1 MPAGGFSKPWTAED
15 DAHLKA
21 HYSTVPL
28 AELAAHFGR
37 TVNGVQQRAGRY
49 GLISRHRIGAATART
64 DYFNQVD
71 TPMKAYLLGLLA
83 ADGWVSPRN
92 RVCLSLVSYDR
103 SAVELLRDE
112 VSPATRL
119 KDYRVNTS
127 DMVSFGVQS
136 AELAAGLAKY
146 GVTPAKT
153 HTLMWPELLPEE
165 LAGSFVGGYFDG
177 DGSLGAGGGYPRW
190 AITSASVPF
199 LEAIQQR
206 AFNQTGTWIGGP
218 YRDKRHS
225 ASSIVTTGHGQV
237 RDLDEWI
244 RAEVPGLARKRY
256 AG

>member
-1 MPAGGFSKPWTAED
+1 MPAGGFAKPWNDDD
-15 DAHLKA
+15 DAYLKA
-21 HYSTVPL
+21 HYSTVSVT
-28 AELAAHFGR
+28 ELAAHFGR
-37 TVNGVQQRAGRY
+37 TANGVQQRAGKFH
-49 GLISRHRIGAATART
+49 LVSRHRIGGATARV
-64 DYFNQVD
+64 DYFDQVD

-92 RVCLSLVSYDR
+92 RVCLSLAAYDR

-119 KDYRVNTS
+119 QEYRVSAT
-127 DMVSFGVQS
+127 DMVSFGVQ
-136 AELAAGLAKY
+136 APQLAAGLAKY

-153 HTLMWPELLPEE
+153 HTLTWPELLPET
-165 LAGSFVGGYFDG
+165 LANSYVCGYFDG
-177 DGSLGAGGGYPRW
+177 DGSLGKASGFPRW
-190 AITSASVPF
+190 AITCASIPF

-225 ASSIVTTGHGQV
+225 ASSIVATGRGQV

-244 RAEVPGLARKRY
+244 HDEVPGLARKRY